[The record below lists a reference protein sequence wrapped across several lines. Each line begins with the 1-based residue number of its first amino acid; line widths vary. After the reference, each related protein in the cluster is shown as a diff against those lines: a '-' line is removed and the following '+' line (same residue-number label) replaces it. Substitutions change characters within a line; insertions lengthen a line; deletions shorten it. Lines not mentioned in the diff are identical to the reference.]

1 MYIQYIFFNVHVYE
15 YVYVYVY
22 VYVYMYIK
30 CLYNVYMY
38 LLCRLARILYRKPW
52 AEWVTSLRDICI
64 YIPKIVSPLTG

>member
-15 YVYVYVY
+15 YVYVY

-38 LLCRLARILYRKPW
+38 LLCRIGQNFVQ
-52 AEWVTSLRDICI
+52 ETM
-64 YIPKIVSPLTG
+64 G